1 MSQKNERNLKVCA
14 ATGYK
19 YKYVPQ
25 IQLKGVWL
33 RQYGFTEDT
42 PVTVV
47 CEDGKLIITPQEA
60 PAEKIPAEPL
70 MSMVAER
77 RREYH
82 STR

>member
-25 IQLKGVWL
+25 IQLKGVWP

-47 CEDGKLIITPQEA
+47 CEDGRLIITPQEV
-60 PAEKIPAEPL
+60 PEKEIPAEPL
-70 MSMVAER
+70 VTMVAER

-82 STR
+82 RAR